1 MSLGLCLCCGQPGH
15 LARLCPKQARR
26 NPAVPEARVAY
37 IDPSITI
44 PEERKK
50 EEAVVLLPKE
60 LTV

>member
-1 MSLGLCLCCGQPGH
+1 